1 MANENVKEIKRIGVT
16 EILGKEI
23 EFYGSWEEPYF
34 LAKSVA
40 EWIEHSNTSKMLNN
54 VDEDEKVKAILPIT
68 NGYTQDSSHGGLRNN
83 TEMLFLTEDGLYEVL
98 MQSRKPIAK
107 PLKKKIKQYLKQI
120 RKTGGT
126 VEEGREEEFINKYFP
141 SFSED
146 VKIAMVQDLLKTN
159 KELKPKAD
167 YHDEVLN
174 PTDEN
179 FKKLLTASE
188 IAKDLGMSAQK
199 FNKTLNELHIIYK
212 KSKTWML
219 YAEYEHM
226 IPEYFDYHITEYG
239 QTLKYKEKGRKWI
252 IELLKENQII
262 K

>member
-1 MANENVKEIKRIGVT
+1 MVNENVKEIKRIGVT

-23 EFYGSWEEPYF
+23 EFYGSWEEPLF
-34 LAKSVA
+34 KASEVAKWLDERDGATVSR
-40 EWIEHSNTSKMLNN
+40 K
-54 VDEDEKVKAILPIT
+54 VDDDEKIKVILH
-68 NGYTQDSSHGGLRNN
+68 TQNVCSHGGERENVE
-83 TEMLFLTEDGLYEVL
+83 TTMFTEDGLYEAL
-98 MQSRKPIAK
+98 MKSRKPIAK

-141 SFSED
+141 SFSDD

-167 YHDEVLN
+167 YHDKILN
-174 PTDEN
+174 PTDED

-199 FNKTLNELHIIYK
+199 FNVV
-212 KSKTWML
+212 
-219 YAEYEHM
+219 
-226 IPEYFDYHITEYG
+226 
-239 QTLKYKEKGRKWI
+239 
-252 IELLKENQII
+252 
-262 K
+262 

>member
-40 EWIEHSNTSKMLNN
+40 EWIENKNHRDLLTR
-54 VDEDEKVKAILPIT
+54 VDEEEKVVGLT
-68 NGYTQDSSHGGLRNN
+68 DTLGGIQK
-83 TEMLFLTEDGLYEVL
+83 TTFLTEDGLYEVL

-141 SFSED
+141 SFSDD

-167 YHDEVLN
+167 YHDKILN

>member
-1 MANENVKEIKRIGVT
+1 MVNENIKEIKRIGVT

-40 EWIEHSNTSKMLNN
+40 EWLDERDGTTVARK
-54 VDEDEKVKAILPIT
+54 VDEEEKLIHTICVGGQNREIT
-68 NGYTQDSSHGGLRNN
+68 T
-83 TEMLFLTEDGLYEVL
+83 FTEDGLYEAL
-98 MQSRKPIAK
+98 MKSRKPVAK

-120 RKTGGT
+120 RKTGGI
-126 VEEGREEEFINKYFP
+126 VEEGREEEFVDKYFP
-141 SFSED
+141 SFSDE
-146 VKIAMVQDLLKTN
+146 VKLSMVQDLLRTN
-159 KELKPKAD
+159 KELKPKAE
-167 YHDEVLN
+167 YHDKVLR

-199 FNKTLNELHIIYK
+199 FNKILNELHIIYK

-252 IELLKENQII
+252 VEHIEEWKNSI